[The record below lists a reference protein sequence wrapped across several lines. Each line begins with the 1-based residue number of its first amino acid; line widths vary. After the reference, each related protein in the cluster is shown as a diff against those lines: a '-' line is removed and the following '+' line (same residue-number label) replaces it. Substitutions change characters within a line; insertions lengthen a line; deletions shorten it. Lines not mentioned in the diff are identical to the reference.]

1 MCLSDFLSAGKF
13 TNCSSFTS
21 LLLLF
26 FSFFIIIIVCSS
38 TFTTK
43 LLSST
48 TFDVIHF
55 CGGGKLLFTQ
65 KCHHQG
71 ELSSS
76 DLQQGHTSI

>member
-48 TFDVIHF
+48 TFDVIHL